1 MLIMLCEF
9 AEPDCVEDVLQ
20 NESNP
25 ENKGKTEN
33 DVIVDDWG
41 SHYGEDGHHEMF
53 DECPKS
59 KNVGK
64 DLWLRILAFSSYCY

>member
-1 MLIMLCEF
+1 MRHLPELKMLIMLCEF

-33 DVIVDDWG
+33 DVIVDD
-41 SHYGEDGHHEMF
+41 
-53 DECPKS
+53 
-59 KNVGK
+59 
-64 DLWLRILAFSSYCY
+64 